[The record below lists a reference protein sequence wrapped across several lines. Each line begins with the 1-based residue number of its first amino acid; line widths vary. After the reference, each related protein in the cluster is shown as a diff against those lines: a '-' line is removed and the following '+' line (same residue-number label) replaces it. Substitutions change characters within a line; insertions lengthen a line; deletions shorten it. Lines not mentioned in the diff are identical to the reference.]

1 MQVIHLVS
9 FILLSVIYLFVWDKL
24 YSLFFH
30 KVTNRN
36 LFYVLKVIALTVSIY
51 ISFLIFGAMEMFM
64 LV

>member
-1 MQVIHLVS
+1 MQVLHLIS
-9 FILLSVIYLFVWDKL
+9 FILLSVVYLFVWDKL

-30 KVTNRN
+30 KIANRN